1 MILAI
6 DTSTRNAGVALARD
20 GQVVAAHSWW
30 SAVNHTAE
38 LMPAVAHL
46 LEGEGLSAKELDGIA
61 VALGPGGFSALRV
74 GMSVAKG
81 LAMASGRPLVGIGTL
96 DAEAQPY
103 LQSGLSVCA
112 LLDAGRTEV
121 SSGYFGADGQRL
133 REDRICPPAELLD
146 EVAAPLLFCGEG
158 TSAHAEF
165 IRDRMGD
172 QVLVVGHSPAARLWA
187 LATLAHDRLEA
198 GELDDI
204 ATLQPY
210 YLRMPSIGGPKRRD
224 RARQGA

>member
-20 GQVVAAHSWW
+20 GQVVAARSWRS
-30 SAVNHTAE
+30 SANHTAE
-38 LMPAVAHL
+38 LMPAVAQL
-46 LEGEGLSAKELDGIA
+46 LEGAGLSVKNLDGIA

-81 LAMASGRPLVGIGTL
+81 LAMASGRPLAGIGTL

-103 LQSGLSVCA
+103 LRSGLPVCA
-112 LLDAGRTEV
+112 LLDAGRSEV
-121 SSGYFGADGQRL
+121 SSGYFGADGNRL
-133 REDRICPPAELLD
+133 REDRICPPAGLLD
-146 EVAAPLLFCGEG
+146 EVAGPLLFCGEG
-158 TSAHAEF
+158 TSAHAEV
-165 IRDRMGD
+165 IRERMGN
-172 QVLVVGHSPAARLWA
+172 QALVVGHSPAARLWA
-187 LATLAHDRLEA
+187 LATLAHDRLVA
-198 GELDDI
+198 GEPDEV

-224 RARQGA
+224 RARQ

>member
-1 MILAI
+1 MLLAI
-6 DTSTRNAGVALARD
+6 DTSTRNAGVALARE
-20 GQVVAAHSWW
+20 GQVVASRSWR
-30 SAVNHTAE
+30 SAVNHTSE

-46 LEGEGLSAKELDGIA
+46 LEGARLSAIDLDGIA

-81 LAMASGRPLVGIGTL
+81 LALASGKPLVGIGTL

-103 LQSGLSVCA
+103 LQSGLRVCA
-112 LLDAGRTEV
+112 LLDAGRSEV
-121 SSGYFGADGQRL
+121 SSGYFAADGVRL

-146 EVAAPLLFCGEG
+146 EVEGRLLLCGEG
-158 TSAHAEF
+158 TPTHAEVV
-165 IRDRMGD
+165 RERLGD
-172 QVLVVGHSPAARLWA
+172 MALVVGHSPATRLWA
-187 LATLAHDRLEA
+187 LATLGHLRLAA
-198 GELDDI
+198 GETDDL

-224 RARQGA
+224 RVRQGA